1 MNEPEVVTR
10 FDAAVDGLFDRHLRG
25 RPLIDRVFYSA
36 SALGDFSLIWHLV
49 GAARGVRSDR
59 DTSAAQRLSVCLGI
73 ESALVNG
80 LLKSLLPRNRPQPA
94 GARPLRLRTPRTKS
108 FPSGHA
114 SAGFTAATLITDS
127 GGSPL
132 VWYPLAA
139 AVGLSRVHVRI
150 HHASDVVAGAVVG
163 VALGQI
169 AKRVWPLADP
179 TTAELE

>member
-1 MNEPEVVTR
+1 MNAPAIVTR
-10 FDAAVDGLFDRHLRG
+10 FDAAVDNFFDRHLRG
-25 RPLIDRVFYSA
+25 RPLVDRAFYSA

-59 DTSAAQRLSVCLGI
+59 DAHAAIRLSVCLGI

-80 LLKSLLPRNRPQPA
+80 ALKSLVPRNRPRA
-94 GARPLRLRTPRTKS
+94 RVARPLRLRTPKTTS

-114 SAGFTAATLITDS
+114 SAGFTAATLITDA
-127 GGSPL
+127 GGSPV

-139 AVGLSRVHVRI
+139 AVGLSRVHVSI
-150 HHASDVVAGAVVG
+150 HHASDVAAGAIVG

-169 AKRVWPLADP
+169 AKRVWPLPDP
-179 TTAELE
+179 TTADEE